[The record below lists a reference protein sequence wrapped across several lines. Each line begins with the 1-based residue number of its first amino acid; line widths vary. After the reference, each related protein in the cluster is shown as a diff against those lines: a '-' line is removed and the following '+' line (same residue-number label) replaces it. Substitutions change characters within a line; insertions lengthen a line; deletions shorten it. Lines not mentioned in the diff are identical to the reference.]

1 MPPENVSAIREESN
15 DLRGRCGRLREY
27 SRDLRQRSQQCRVR
41 VTRAA
46 EGVGDA
52 AASLVAGRETD
63 GAEHLARLMRAEADL
78 QSAIA
83 ECTAALN
90 EVRRELQRQEI
101 APSTSVVH

>member
-1 MPPENVSAIREESN
+1 MPAETVSAIREESN

-27 SRDLRQRSQQCRVR
+27 SRDLRLRSQLCRVR

-46 EGVGDA
+46 EGVGTA
-52 AASLVAGRETD
+52 AASLAPGRETD

-78 QSAIA
+78 QAAIA
-83 ECTAALN
+83 ECTAALD
-90 EVRRELQRQEI
+90 EVRRELHRQDI